1 MKIKDSISQYLN
13 DLPNRWSANFLALL
27 GLVNFV
33 TIILGSAQSVYYKV
47 INRSTQLDSNFIK
60 DLYLNIEGTTN
71 HIWNCITL
79 VKEEFLVIMFL
90 YILLYF
96 SKTKI
101 ILKIYLCIFFIAIFI
116 YCIKLDSIFNFMYT
130 GEVGT
135 LFKPTFAYPYPIIFL
150 FAYLTAFSLEKIFK
164 VYMPETLLKKNP
176 LYKIFICIFSNYS
189 CLILILLSVL
199 ALLKY

>member
-1 MKIKDSISQYLN
+1 MKFKDSIAQYLN
-13 DLPNRWSANFLALL
+13 NLPNRWSANFLALL

-33 TIILGSAQSVYYKV
+33 TIILGSAQSVYYRV

-60 DLYLNIEGTTN
+60 DLYLNIEGTIN

-101 ILKIYLCIFFIAIFI
+101 ILKICLCIFFIAIFI

-164 VYMPETLLKKNP
+164 VNMPETLLKK
-176 LYKIFICIFSNYS
+176 K
-189 CLILILLSVL
+189 SVI
-199 ALLKY
+199 